1 MKFRFSVYRD
11 YIVEKVFYNIATQN
25 YPRHREREVEIG
37 MVAVAFLILSIHNTY
52 LILSI
57 GIL

>member
-11 YIVEKVFYNIATQN
+11 YIVEKVFYNIATKN
-25 YPRHREREVEIG
+25 YPRHREREIEIG
-37 MVAVAFLILSIHNTY
+37 MVAVAFFNSKHTY